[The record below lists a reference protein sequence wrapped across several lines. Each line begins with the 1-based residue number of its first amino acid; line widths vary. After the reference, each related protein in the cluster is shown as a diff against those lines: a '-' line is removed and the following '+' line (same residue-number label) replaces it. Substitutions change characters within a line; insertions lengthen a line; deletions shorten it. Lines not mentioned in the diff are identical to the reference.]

1 MANEYSVNQSDLVSV
16 ANAIRTKGGTSDA
29 LTFPGGFVDAVGA
42 IQAGGDSQEIVEK
55 FLTRTMTSIRCDS
68 ITVLPRYSLN
78 EFKNLESV
86 YFPELVTT
94 PFQMFQGCTS
104 LKYVSMPKWTG
115 AGSGSDTFVNCKS
128 LTDESFDMPL
138 FVIMVH
144 SCFKN
149 CTGLKNVPNML
160 KLKQVGDMSLQ
171 GCTGLTTLS
180 FPETTTLGQL
190 AFKGCTSLV
199 FVDVGPKLNNHY
211 TVGGVRNGVF
221 EGCTSLVTVIL
232 RPKTLQTLNNIDA
245 FTNTPIAAGE
255 GYVYVPKVLSDG
267 SDGVAAYRAATNW
280 TVYADQIRA
289 IEDYPEI
296 TGG

>member
-1 MANEYSVNQSDLVSV
+1 MGDMLVKSESLV
-16 ANAIRTKGGTSDA
+16 AVAEAIRAKSGTSDV

-68 ITVLPRYSLN
+68 ITVLPRYSLK

-94 PFQMFQGCTS
+94 PIRLFKDCTS

-115 AGSGSDTFVNCKS
+115 DGSGSETFVNCKS

-138 FVIMVH
+138 FVKMVH
-144 SCFKN
+144 SCFRN

-160 KLKQVGDMSLQ
+160 NLTQVGDMSLQ
-171 GCTGLTTLS
+171 DCTGLTTLS
-180 FPETTTLGQL
+180 FPEVITLGHS

-199 FVDVGPKLNNHY
+199 FVDVGPKLDNPSS
-211 TVGGVRNGVF
+211 VGGVRYSVF

-232 RPKTLQTLNNIDA
+232 RPKTLQTLNNINA